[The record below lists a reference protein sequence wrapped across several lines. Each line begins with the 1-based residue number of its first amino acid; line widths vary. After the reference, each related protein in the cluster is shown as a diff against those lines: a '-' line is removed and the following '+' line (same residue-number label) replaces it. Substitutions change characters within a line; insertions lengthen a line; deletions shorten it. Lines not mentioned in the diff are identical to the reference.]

1 MVAVSSLDWQQA
13 EVNPICIQ
21 YNVIV
26 VLVYYG
32 LQSMTV
38 WWVAQTEAALKSN
51 TRADSIGAVLR
62 AVPFWG
68 DKHKLFDQGPMSKGI
83 FVLWRQECA
92 AVMEKPAIFNVLMH

>member
-1 MVAVSSLDWQQA
+1 MALPVLNRLDYYNNIIQHNINPTSCHLVVAVSSLDWQQA

-38 WWVAQTEAALKSN
+38 
-51 TRADSIGAVLR
+51 
-62 AVPFWG
+62 
-68 DKHKLFDQGPMSKGI
+68 
-83 FVLWRQECA
+83 
-92 AVMEKPAIFNVLMH
+92 